1 MRAQIDH
8 IILAGPDL
16 TELEE
21 YAEAHLGIRPQSG
34 GAHPGMGTHNS
45 LLGLGGQRYLELVA
59 PDPEQPDPAQPRPFR
74 VDELTEPTLTGWAL
88 RAQDLP
94 ERVAR
99 ARERDIDPGDPRP
112 MSRTRPDGTELS
124 WELTSLDTALDGMVP
139 FLIDWGSAPH
149 PSEGLPAVK
158 LVTVR
163 VRHPEASQLSSAL
176 EALDAP
182 RGPIQLRVAEPVRM
196 SLVIAT
202 DEGSVTLG

>member
-21 YAEAHLGIRPQSG
+21 YAEASLGIRPQPG
-34 GAHPGMGTHNS
+34 GAHPGVGTRNS
-45 LLGLGGQRYLELVA
+45 LLGLGGHRYLELVA
-59 PDPEQPDPAQPRPFR
+59 PDPEQPEPARPRPFR
-74 VDELTEPTLTGWAL
+74 VDEVTKPTLTGWAL
-88 RAQDLP
+88 RAGELT

-99 ARERDIDPGDPRP
+99 AREKDVDPGDPRP
-112 MSRTRPDGTELS
+112 MSRMRPDGMELS
-124 WELTSLDTALDGMVP
+124 WQLTSLDTDLDGMVP
-139 FLIDWGSAPH
+139 FLIDWGPSPH

-163 VRHPEASQLSSAL
+163 VRHPEAERLSHVL
-176 EALDAP
+176 EALEAP
-182 RGPIQLRVAEPVRM
+182 RGPIQLRAAEPVRL

-202 DEGSVTLG
+202 EDGSVTLG

>member
-21 YAEAHLGIRPQSG
+21 YAEAHLGLRPQPG
-34 GAHPGMGTHNS
+34 GAHPGLGTRNS

-59 PDPEQPDPAQPRPFR
+59 PDPDQPEPDHPRPFR
-74 VDELTEPTLTGWAL
+74 VDELTAPTLTGWAL
-88 RAQDLP
+88 RAPGLGD
-94 ERVAR
+94 RVSR
-99 ARERDIDPGDPRP
+99 AREKGLDPGDPRP

-124 WELTSLDTALDGMVP
+124 WELTSLDTGLDGTVP
-139 FLIDWGSAPH
+139 FLIDWGDTPH

-163 VRHPEASQLSSAL
+163 VRHPEAARLSSAL
-176 EALDAP
+176 EALEAP
-182 RGPIQLRVAEPVRM
+182 RGPIQLRAAEPVRI
-196 SLVIAT
+196 SLVIET
-202 DEGSVTLG
+202 ERGPVELG